1 MQPPVIAWAVA
12 MSPESPDSRK
22 KEYACPVAQ
31 TSVRM
36 PDELLRRARDLAK
49 SEGVSLNLWLCT
61 AIAEKAAGSL
71 RAEDRELLR
80 ALDERLTAL
89 EKRFR

>member
-1 MQPPVIAWAVA
+1 MDPNHASSAEKV
-12 MSPESPDSRK
+12 
-22 KEYACPVAQ
+22 YGGNVAQ

-36 PDELLRRARDLAK
+36 PEDLFQRAKEAAKRDGA
-49 SEGVSLNLWLCT
+49 SLNLWLCT
-61 AIAEKAAGSL
+61 AIAEKVAGQL
-71 RAEDRELLR
+71 RAEDRELLK

>member
-1 MQPPVIAWAVA
+1 MMPNDTEVG
-12 MSPESPDSRK
+12 EK
-22 KEYACPVAQ
+22 GYGTPVAQ

-36 PDELLRRARDLAK
+36 PDELLRRVRELAK
-49 SEGVSLNLWLCT
+49 SEGVSANLWMCT

-71 RAEDRELLR
+71 RSEDRELLR
-80 ALDERLTAL
+80 TLSERVIAL